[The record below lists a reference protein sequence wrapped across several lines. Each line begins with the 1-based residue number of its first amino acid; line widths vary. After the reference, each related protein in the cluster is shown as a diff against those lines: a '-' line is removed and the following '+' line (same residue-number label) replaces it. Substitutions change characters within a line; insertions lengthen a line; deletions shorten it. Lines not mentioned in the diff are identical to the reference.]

1 MANSV
6 LVGEDTI
13 VMVEYPV
20 ELGCLPHVI
29 GREDGGVLIGV
40 RNRRYGRTV
49 SLGSVSS
56 LCSLTCCNKHNNSY
70 NLINLLSCYY
80 QVIAMYIVNPTGDLE
95 LAESRSEEFIN
106 IN

>member
-1 MANSV
+1 M
-6 LVGEDTI
+6 
-13 VMVEYPV
+13 
-20 ELGCLPHVI
+20 I

-49 SLGSVSS
+49 SL
-56 LCSLTCCNKHNNSY
+56 LCLLSFIDMCNKHDIYSY
-70 NLINLLSCYY
+70 HLNLLSCYY
-80 QVIAMYIVNPTGDLE
+80 QVIAMYIVNPTGDME